1 MTSLRE
7 TLLHFIDDRMEHL
20 LSRPGMW
27 GPDIAVELQFLQL
40 AEIHSTI
47 LHSQTRSEERF
58 ERLRNAYFRFLR
70 NRIPDAGPLLLS
82 GLVAGDSDK
91 LTTMLREF
99 WNLWT
104 SETAEENPF
113 ENYDLVLRLRFR
125 SDVSS
130 PPTSLIGHYYET
142 FRRAIRGIARPN
154 IVGRTPREIEQ
165 ATEFTTP
172 DVHVSSSNGTAAR
185 VLLPLQL
192 PVLTQDGQP
201 AVSAQAAVKDALT
214 ELVTVAEWANT
225 DARVEDIVDAI
236 PVQERRQRVAF
247 QAMRLLPPA
256 RSLCQSVEL
265 GGRTIQR
272 LRPMA
277 LTAGLAGKL
286 GTVIRHGQVPAHFEL
301 EGTVRKL
308 DLDVGSIGMRPDDG
322 SKRVEL
328 WITQDVELQT
338 TLLDCRV
345 QVTGEKYQDPLGRPF
360 YFVQSLKILDEPG
373 DES

>member
-1 MTSLRE
+1 MN
-7 TLLHFIDDRMEHL
+7 HL

-27 GPDIAVELQFLQL
+27 GSDIAVELQFLQL
-40 AEIHSTI
+40 VEIHSTI
-47 LHSQTRSEERF
+47 LHSQTGSEERF
-58 ERLRNAYFRFLR
+58 EQLRSAYLRFLR

-82 GLVAGDSDK
+82 GLVAGNSEQMV
-91 LTTMLREF
+91 TMLREF
-99 WNLWT
+99 WNAWT
-104 SETAEENPF
+104 SETTEENPF

-172 DVHVSSSNGTAAR
+172 DVHVSSSNGSAAR

-192 PVLTQDGQP
+192 PVLAEAAP
-201 AVSAQAAVKDALT
+201 VASAQAAVKDALT
-214 ELVTVAEWANT
+214 ELVTVAEWASTN
-225 DARVEDIVDAI
+225 AGVEDMVDAI

-265 GGRTIQR
+265 GGRAIQR

-286 GTVIRHGQVPAHFEL
+286 NTVIRHGQVPAHFEL
-301 EGTVRKL
+301 EGLVRKL
-308 DLDVGSIGMRPDDG
+308 DLDLGSIGVRPTG
-322 SKRVEL
+322 GTKRIEL
-328 WITQDVELQT
+328 WITEDVELQT

-345 QVTGEKYQDPLGRPF
+345 HVTGEKYQDPLGRPF
-360 YFVQSLKILDEPG
+360 YLVQSLQILDDSN
-373 DES
+373 DEN